1 MSHSYCAHGI
11 DVENYHCL
19 KCPPSP
25 LDKLLD
31 VLTDHIATLES
42 AGFGSSTSTISITTV
57 VHAINDNFEKLRDAL
72 AAVERP
78 KHGDPIGGFAKSDQS
93 KEQSR

>member
-19 KCPPSP
+19 KCPPAP
-25 LDKLLD
+25 IDTLLNL
-31 VLTDHIATLES
+31 LTDHIATLEGH
-42 AGFGSSTSTISITTV
+42 GFGGEGDISGANAV
-57 VHAINDNFEKLRDAL
+57 DAVNFHFEKLRDAL

-78 KHGDPIGGFAKSDQS
+78 KHGDPIGGFST
-93 KEQSR
+93 